1 MGDVDINQRSQQGLV
16 TRMQS
21 GHQRRTRDVT
31 SFQRFHRVDR
41 VSDKASENN
50 VKKLH
55 RVYIAYLITYAF
67 GALTLLVGRQ
77 EKHPARKN

>member
-1 MGDVDINQRSQQGLV
+1 MGDVDINQRSQLGLV

-21 GHQRRTRDVT
+21 GHQRRTRDVN

-55 RVYIAYLITYAF
+55 RVNITYLITNAF

-77 EKHPARKN
+77 EKHPACKN